1 MADDP
6 QNPYAPP
13 ATSSEAWSPNPSF
26 TEAPPVPSSAPK
38 VFGVLSIIFA
48 SIVLLFGLLASCGG
62 LAGQGFSKVGGFGP
76 QNSQTAQMREALSYM
91 STIYMAIGIQGLIL
105 TVMSSL
111 LLAIGIGQLRYR
123 RWAGAWSVYWAGLAL
138 VALAGMVALS
148 FLLIGPAYQKMFDA
162 IARGAPSGAIPTA
175 FSGSMANIFGG
186 TSGVMTVLFYAPY
199 PILLLIFFTREHVR
213 ASMDR

>member
-13 ATSSEAWSPNPSF
+13 AAAGEWVPISPPD
-26 TEAPPVPSSAPK
+26 APPVASSAPK

-62 LAGQGFSKVGGFGP
+62 LAGGGISQMSKLP
-76 QNSQTAQMREALSYM
+76 PSNPHMEEMKQALSYM
-91 STIYMAIGIQGLIL
+91 GTIYMAIGIQGLIL

-138 VALAGMVALS
+138 VALCGMIAIS
-148 FLLIGPAYQKMFDA
+148 FLMIGPAYQKMFDTL
-162 IARGAPSGAIPTA
+162 ARATPSGTIPTA

-186 TSGVMTVLFYAPY
+186 TSGVMTALFYAPY
-199 PILLLIFFTREHVR
+199 PILLLIFFTRDHVR

>member
-13 ATSSEAWSPNPSF
+13 TSAGEGWSPSPSYP
-26 TEAPPVPSSAPK
+26 EAPPVPSSAPK
-38 VFGVLSIIFA
+38 VLGVLSIIFG

-62 LAGQGFSKVGGFGP
+62 LAGQGISKVGQLAP
-76 QNSQTAQMREALSYM
+76 QDQKLEAMKVALSYM
-91 STIYMAIGIQGLIL
+91 STIYTAIGIQGLIL

-111 LLAIGIGQLRYR
+111 LLAIGIGQVRYR
-123 RWAGAWSVYWAGLAL
+123 RWAGAWSVTWGGLAL
-138 VALAGMVALS
+138 VALCGMVAIS
-148 FLLIGPAYQKMFDA
+148 FLMIGPAYQKMFDA
-162 IARGAPSGAIPTA
+162 IARGTPSGTIPTA